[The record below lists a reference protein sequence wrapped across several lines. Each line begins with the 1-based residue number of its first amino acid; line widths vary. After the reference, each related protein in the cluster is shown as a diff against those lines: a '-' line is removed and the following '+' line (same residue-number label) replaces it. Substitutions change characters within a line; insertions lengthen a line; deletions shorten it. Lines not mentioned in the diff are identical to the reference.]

1 MRFFTRSADLEAQA
15 PNRIR
20 SRSRTRSQSIAQP
33 NSPQTPRPRSRTRS
47 ASTAQPRQEMST
59 SPLPSAP
66 LSKASTTN
74 TIETPIPP
82 TPIFSKPTIPYDNP
96 LLATEGFKTVP
107 TSPLTSARQTASE
120 KKKISILPEE
130 DEKVDE
136 KKQAFLDKYDPGEMA
151 IPIPQISDMNLHRR
165 MVRTFYLDNLLWAT
179 ARLQRHV
186 WVAASEAEVYK
197 DLWTAERRD
206 RLHEDLLR
214 YTQAVKSF
222 EYWKTSMMQTVDL
235 VMPPNYDTYGRTLA
249 MLECASHH
257 ESDPSALA
265 TIKSISNT
273 LFKDLADFSRTQ
285 APAHLQRAE
294 CLNAKRRKRGLL
306 NRMAM
311 STFGGLTLIVPMLI
325 MVLDPRKLV
334 SVVTTSVFTLA
345 VGLILAIWMDEA
357 ESKDMIAA
365 TAAYAAVLVVF
376 VGAGTTV

>member
-1 MRFFTRSADLEAQA
+1 M
-15 PNRIR
+15 P
-20 SRSRTRSQSIAQP
+20 
-33 NSPQTPRPRSRTRS
+33 
-47 ASTAQPRQEMST
+47 
-59 SPLPSAP
+59 
-66 LSKASTTN
+66 
-74 TIETPIPP
+74 
-82 TPIFSKPTIPYDNP
+82 
-96 LLATEGFKTVP
+96 V
-107 TSPLTSARQTASE
+107 
-120 KKKISILPEE
+120 
-130 DEKVDE
+130 
-136 KKQAFLDKYDPGEMA
+136 
-151 IPIPQISDMNLHRR
+151 
-165 MVRTFYLDNLLWAT
+165 
-179 ARLQRHV
+179 
-186 WVAASEAEVYK
+186 
-197 DLWTAERRD
+197 WTAERRD

-214 YTQAVKSF
+214 YSKFSKSLGVGKGKADQAPAQAVKSF

-235 VMPPNYDTYGRTLA
+235 VTPPNYDTYGRTLA